1 MKGLPLALVGWL
13 LTLSA
18 IVAQAEEGIL
28 LYESDVAIAADGS
41 MQVTETISVRAEG
54 NQIRR
59 GIYRDFP
66 TDYRDR
72 LGNRYR
78 VAFEILSVQR
88 DSLTEPYF
96 IEKRSNGVR
105 VYIGSAETFIDPGDY
120 EYRLTYRT
128 DRQLG
133 FFENHDELYW
143 NVTGNGWDFA
153 IGQARARVTLPEYV
167 SREQLTV
174 EGYTGPQG
182 SSGQDYR
189 AQVVSGGATIE
200 TTRALRPREGLTLVV
215 TWPKGIVAEP
225 SLTEKFAAL
234 LKDNAGLLLALASLF
249 AGAGYLL
256 FAWYRAGRDPK
267 RGVIFP
273 HYAPP
278 KGFSPASIRY
288 VNRMG
293 YDKKA
298 FTAALINL
306 AVKGFVTIERSSGDY
321 TLRRLQHRPDRSQLA
336 PGEQVL
342 LKELFGSS
350 TKLKLKDENHAAIG
364 KALSAHGR
372 ALKRD
377 YHKKY
382 FLTNTILLVP
392 AWILLGISVAIV
404 VMLQLGSLLVFVTY
418 GISLFLLFAFTYLMK
433 APTPAGRRL
442 MDKAEGFKL
451 YLEVA
456 EKDDLKLR
464 NPPTR
469 TPELFE
475 RYLPFALALNVEQPW
490 AEQFTA
496 LFEQLRRETGN
507 DYRPNWYSGRF
518 DTRNPVRFASDMGSG
533 LSSAISSASTPPGSS
548 SGSGGGGSSGGGGGG
563 GGGGGW

>member
-1 MKGLPLALVGWL
+1 MKWVSVLLVGCL
-13 LTLSA
+13 YASLAAL
-18 IVAQAEEGIL
+18 AEESIL
-28 LYESDVAIAADGS
+28 LYESDITIAADGS
-41 MQVTETISVRAEG
+41 MEVAETLRVRAEG

-78 VAFEILSVQR
+78 VGFEVLSVR
-88 DSLTEPYF
+88 RNGNVEAYHT
-96 IEKRSNGVR
+96 EKRSNGVR
-105 VYIGSAETFIDPGDY
+105 IYIGSAETLLQPGDY
-120 EYRLTYRT
+120 QYRLTYKT

-143 NVTGNGWDFA
+143 NVTGNGWDFP
-153 IGQARARVTLPEYV
+153 IREARARVTLPQRV
-167 SREQLTV
+167 DHDLLTV

-182 SSGQDYR
+182 STGQAYR
-189 AQVVSGGATIE
+189 GQVMSGGATIE
-200 TTRALRPREGLTLVV
+200 TTRPLGPREGLTLVV

-225 SLTEKFAAL
+225 TLLEKFAAL
-234 LKDNAGLLLALASLF
+234 LKDNAGLLLALTSLF

-256 FAWYRAGRDPK
+256 FAWHRAGRDPK
-267 RGVIFP
+267 PGVIFP
-273 HYAPP
+273 HYIPP

-288 VNRMG
+288 VNKMG
-293 YDKKA
+293 YDKKG
-298 FTAALINL
+298 FTAALLNL
-306 AVKGFVTIERSSGDY
+306 AVKGFVTIQRSSGEY
-321 TLRRLQHRPDRSQLA
+321 TLRRLQGRADAAQLA
-336 PGEQVL
+336 PGEKAL
-342 LKELFGSS
+342 LDNLFGVG
-350 TKLKLKDENHAAIG
+350 TKLELEDGNHALISA
-364 KALSAHGR
+364 ALDAHKR
-372 ALKRD
+372 ALKTD

-382 FLTNTILLVP
+382 FFTNTILLIP
-392 AWILLGISVAIV
+392 AWILLGISVLAV
-404 VMLQLGSLLVFVTY
+404 VVLELGTVLVFATY
-418 GISLFLLFAFTYLMK
+418 AASLVLLFAFTYLMK

-464 NPPTR
+464 NPPER
-469 TPELFE
+469 TPQLFE
-475 RYLPFALALNVEQPW
+475 NYLPYALALGVEQPW
-490 AEQFTA
+490 AEQFTEV
-496 LFEQLRRETGN
+496 FERLRRETGN
-507 DYRPNWYSGRF
+507 TYQPDWYNGRW
-518 DTRNPVRFASDMGSG
+518 DSRNPARFASDMGSS

>member
-1 MKGLPLALVGWL
+1 MKRLGLVLVGWAL
-13 LTLSA
+13 A
-18 IVAQAEEGIL
+18 GAAGVVRAEESIL
-28 LYESDVAIAADGS
+28 LFASDIAIAADGS
-41 MQVTETISVRAEG
+41 MRVAETIRVRAEG

-66 TDYRDR
+66 TDYKDR

-78 VAFEILSVQR
+78 VGFEVLSVQR
-88 DSLTEPYF
+88 DGLTEPHHT
-96 IEKRSNGVR
+96 ERLANGVR
-105 VYIGSAETFIDPGDY
+105 IYFGSAETFLAPGNY

-143 NVTGNGWDFA
+143 NVTGVGWSFP
-153 IGQARARVTLPEYV
+153 IRRVTAQVSLPLRV
-167 SREQLTV
+167 DQEQLTI

-182 SSGQDYR
+182 AAGQDYR
-189 AQVVSGGATIE
+189 SAVFDGGASIE
-200 TTRALRPREGLTLVV
+200 TTRALGPGENLTLVL

-225 SLTEKFAAL
+225 SALAKLAAL
-234 LKDNAGLLLALASLF
+234 LKDNAGLLLALASLL
-249 AGAGYLL
+249 AGTAYLL
-256 FAWYRAGRDPK
+256 FAWRRAGRDPQP
-267 RGVIFP
+267 GVIFP
-273 HYAPP
+273 RYEPP
-278 KGFSPASIRY
+278 TGFSPASIRY

-306 AVKGFVTIERSSGDY
+306 AVKGFVTIEHSKGEY
-321 TLRRLQHRPDRSQLA
+321 TLRRLAHRADPKGLA
-336 PGEQVL
+336 PGESVL
-342 LKELFGSS
+342 LEQLFKSG
-350 TKLKLKDENHAAIG
+350 TKLVLKDKNHGPIG
-364 KALSAHGR
+364 KALTAHRG

-382 FLTNTILLVP
+382 FLTNTILLIP

-404 VMLQLGSLLVFVTY
+404 VVLQLGSLLVFVTY
-418 GISLFLLFAFTYLMK
+418 GISLVLLFAFTYLMK

-442 MDKAEGFKL
+442 MDKAQGFKM

-464 NPPTR
+464 NPPEQ

-475 RYLPFALALNVEQPW
+475 RYLPYALALNVEQPW
-490 AEQFTA
+490 AEQFA
-496 LFEQLRRETGN
+496 GVFEQLQRQTGT
-507 DYRPNWYSGRF
+507 DYRPRWYNGRF
-518 DTRNPVRFASDMGSG
+518 NSRNPVRFAADMGGG
-533 LSSAISSASTPPGSS
+533 LNSAVASASTPPGSS